1 MNTGTLLRRNTNM
14 PRRYVDD
21 VEIENR
27 IAPQIAAALR
37 PILIPME
44 EQDMKINQE
53 NSELMD
59 RLAREVWR
67 SFRKS

>member
-1 MNTGTLLRRNTNM
+1 M

-27 IAPQIAAALR
+27 MALKIAAALR
-37 PILIPME
+37 PILVPME
-44 EQDMKINQE
+44 EQDVRINQE

-67 SFRKS
+67 SFQKGN

>member
-1 MNTGTLLRRNTNM
+1 MT
-14 PRRYVDD
+14 RRYVDD

-27 IAPQIAAALR
+27 MAPKIAAALR

-44 EQDMKINQE
+44 EQDVRINQE

-59 RLAREVWR
+59 RLARDVWR
-67 SFRKS
+67 SFQKGN

>member
-1 MNTGTLLRRNTNM
+1 MA
-14 PRRYVDD
+14 RRYIDD

-27 IAPQIAAALR
+27 MAPQIAAALR

-44 EQDMKINQE
+44 EQDVKINQE
-53 NSELMD
+53 NSALMD
-59 RLAREVWR
+59 RMAREVWR

>member
-1 MNTGTLLRRNTNM
+1 M

-27 IAPQIAAALR
+27 MAPQIAAALR

-44 EQDMKINQE
+44 EQDVTINRE
-53 NSELMD
+53 NSALMD